1 MNEIIYNFFA
11 GYIQGI
17 TEFLPISSSGHL
29 LLLGMNLDTA
39 IMLHFGTV
47 FSIIIYYKKY
57 ILKLSR
63 EFIKGDR
70 TLLYF
75 IIIGC
80 LPISIVGLLSK
91 DLIESIFYN
100 DISLLPYTFMLTAIF
115 LFLTKDVNSQKGL
128 TLKIVFIVGILQVFA
143 LLPGVSRSGITIASL
158 LIFGINRKDAV
169 RFSFLMAIPLIL
181 GSTFLTIYFSNYNF
195 ESMQYIA
202 FGTIISFLFGWIAI
216 YLTNNF
222 LENKKYWLFSIYCF
236 IISILVLIL
245 DIN

>member
-115 LFLTKDVNSQKGL
+115 LFLTKDINSQKEL

-245 DIN
+245 DIS